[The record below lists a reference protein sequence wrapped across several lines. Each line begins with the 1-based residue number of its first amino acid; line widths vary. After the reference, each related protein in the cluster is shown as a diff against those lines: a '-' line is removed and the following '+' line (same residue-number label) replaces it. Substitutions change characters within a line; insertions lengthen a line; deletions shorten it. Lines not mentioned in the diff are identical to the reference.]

1 MRLSKNRVL
10 IFLERLK
17 MFLLLIVVWGVLGII
32 EPKFLALSNTANI
45 FKQIATNAI
54 LAAGM
59 SFVILT
65 GGIDI
70 SVGATLALVGA
81 ISVSLIASGLH
92 IVLVLLIS
100 LALGALVGMFNG
112 VFIARFRLQPMIV
125 TLATMSICRGLTY
138 IYTKGSPIT
147 LKTALTSGA
156 IYKWIGSGTIF
167 GVIPFPLVLVIV
179 IYAVSYYILNQTAF
193 GRRVYAV
200 GGNEDAAHL
209 SGINT
214 VWTKI
219 LSYVICGI
227 MAGIAAIIISA
238 RVSSAQPNAGESY
251 EMDAIAAV
259 VIGGTS
265 LRGGEGRVLYT
276 IIGALIIG
284 MLNNFLNLV
293 GVDSYYQIVVK
304 GVVILVAVLADAKTE
319 KSWVNKK

>member
-1 MRLSKNRVL
+1 MSLSKNKVL
-10 IFLERLK
+10 GFLDRFK
-17 MFLLLIVVWGVLGII
+17 MFLLLIAVWVVLGII

-81 ISVSLIASGLH
+81 ISVDLIASGLN
-92 IVLVLLIS
+92 IVLVILIA
-100 LALGALVGMFNG
+100 LALGALVGLFNG
-112 VFIARFRLQPMIV
+112 VFIAKFRLQPMIV

-147 LKTALTSGA
+147 LKTALAGGA
-156 IYKWIGSGTIF
+156 AYKWIGSGTLF
-167 GVIPFPLVLVIV
+167 GVIPFPLILVIV
-179 IYAVSYYILNQTAF
+179 VYAIAYYILNKTAF

-200 GGNEDAAHL
+200 GGNEDAARL

-219 LSYVICGI
+219 LSYMICGI
-227 MAGIAAIIISA
+227 MAAVAAIIISA

-304 GVVILVAVLADAKTE
+304 GIVILVAVLADAKTA
-319 KSWVNKK
+319 KSWVK

>member
-1 MRLSKNRVL
+1 MKKEKSKAL
-10 IFLERLK
+10 ILLERFK
-17 MFLLLIVVWGVLGII
+17 MFILLVVVLAVLGIV
-32 EPKFLALSNTANI
+32 EPKFLAGNNIANI

-59 SFVILT
+59 CFVILT

-81 ISVSLIASGLH
+81 ISVDLIRMGVHIVFVVLIALAIGAVVGL
-92 IVLVLLIS
+92 
-100 LALGALVGMFNG
+100 FNG
-112 VFIARFRLQPMIV
+112 VFIAKFKLQPMIV

-147 LKTALTSGA
+147 LNTALSSGKV
-156 IYKWIGSGTIF
+156 YKWIGSGSLF
-167 GVIPFPLVLVIV
+167 GKIPFPLILVILV
-179 IYAVSYYILNQTAF
+179 FAVSFYILNKTAF

-200 GGNEDAAHL
+200 GGNEDAARL

-219 LSYVICGI
+219 MAYVTCGI
-227 MAGIAAIIISA
+227 MAAIAAIIISA

-265 LRGGEGRVLYT
+265 LRGGEGKVLYT

-284 MLNNFLNLV
+284 MLNNFLNLI

-304 GVVILVAVLADAKTE
+304 GVVILIAVLADAKTE
-319 KSWVNKK
+319 KSRVK

>member
-1 MRLSKNRVL
+1 MKKEKSKAL
-10 IFLERLK
+10 ILLERFK
-17 MFLLLIVVWGVLGII
+17 MFILLVVVLAVLGIV
-32 EPKFLALSNTANI
+32 EPKFLAGNNIANI

-59 SFVILT
+59 CFVILT

-81 ISVSLIASGLH
+81 ISVDLIRMGVHIVFVILIALAIGAVVGL
-92 IVLVLLIS
+92 
-100 LALGALVGMFNG
+100 FNG
-112 VFIARFRLQPMIV
+112 VFIAKFKLQPMIV

-147 LKTALTSGA
+147 LNTALSSGKV
-156 IYKWIGSGTIF
+156 YKWIGSGSLF
-167 GVIPFPLVLVIV
+167 GKIPFPLILVILV
-179 IYAVSYYILNQTAF
+179 FAVSFYILNKTAF

-200 GGNEDAAHL
+200 GGNEDAARL

-219 LSYVICGI
+219 MAYVTCGI
-227 MAGIAAIIISA
+227 MAAIAAIIISA

-265 LRGGEGRVLYT
+265 LRGGEGKVLYT

-284 MLNNFLNLV
+284 MLNNFLNLI

-304 GVVILVAVLADAKTE
+304 GVVILIAVLADAKTE
-319 KSWVNKK
+319 KSKVK

>member
-1 MRLSKNRVL
+1 MKKEKSKAL
-10 IFLERLK
+10 ILLERFK
-17 MFLLLIVVWGVLGII
+17 MFILLVVVLAVLGIV
-32 EPKFLALSNTANI
+32 ESKFLAGNNIANI

-59 SFVILT
+59 CFVILT

-81 ISVSLIASGLH
+81 ISVDLIRMGVHIVFVVLIALAIGAVVGL
-92 IVLVLLIS
+92 
-100 LALGALVGMFNG
+100 FNG
-112 VFIARFRLQPMIV
+112 VFIAKFKLQPMIV

-147 LKTALTSGA
+147 LNTALSSGKV
-156 IYKWIGSGTIF
+156 YKWIGSGSLF
-167 GVIPFPLVLVIV
+167 GKIPFPLILVILV
-179 IYAVSYYILNQTAF
+179 FAVSFYILNKTAF

-200 GGNEDAAHL
+200 GGNEDAARL

-219 LSYVICGI
+219 MAYVTCGI
-227 MAGIAAIIISA
+227 MAAIAAIIISA

-265 LRGGEGRVLYT
+265 LRGGEGKVLYT

-284 MLNNFLNLV
+284 MLNNFLNLI

-304 GVVILVAVLADAKTE
+304 GVVILIAVLADAKTE
-319 KSWVNKK
+319 KSRVK

>member
-1 MRLSKNRVL
+1 MKKEKSKAL
-10 IFLERLK
+10 ILLERFK
-17 MFLLLIVVWGVLGII
+17 MFILLVVVLAVLGIV
-32 EPKFLALSNTANI
+32 EPKFLAGNNIANI

-59 SFVILT
+59 CFVILT

-81 ISVSLIASGLH
+81 ISVDLIRMGVHIVFVVLIALAIGAVVGL
-92 IVLVLLIS
+92 
-100 LALGALVGMFNG
+100 FNG
-112 VFIARFRLQPMIV
+112 VFIAKFKLQPMIV

-147 LKTALTSGA
+147 LNTALSSGKV
-156 IYKWIGSGTIF
+156 YKWIGSGSLF
-167 GVIPFPLVLVIV
+167 GKIPFPLILVIL
-179 IYAVSYYILNQTAF
+179 IFAVSFYILNKTAF

-200 GGNEDAAHL
+200 GGNEDAARL

-219 LSYVICGI
+219 MAYVTCGI
-227 MAGIAAIIISA
+227 MAAIAAIIISA

-265 LRGGEGRVLYT
+265 LRGGEGKVLYT

-284 MLNNFLNLV
+284 MLNNFLNLI

-304 GVVILVAVLADAKTE
+304 GVVILIAVLADAKTE
-319 KSWVNKK
+319 KSRVK

>member
-1 MRLSKNRVL
+1 MSLSKNK
-10 IFLERLK
+10 IFDFLDRFK
-17 MFLLLIVVWGVLGII
+17 MFLLLVAVWGVLGII

-81 ISVSLIASGLH
+81 ISVDLIASGLN
-92 IVLVLLIS
+92 IVLVILIS
-100 LALGALVGMFNG
+100 LALGALAGLFNG
-112 VFIARFRLQPMIV
+112 VFIAKFRLQPMIV

-147 LKTALTSGA
+147 LKTALASGA
-156 IYKWIGSGTIF
+156 AYKWISSGTLF
-167 GVIPFPLVLVIV
+167 GVIPFPLILVIV
-179 IYAVSYYILNQTAF
+179 VYAITYYILNKTAF

-200 GGNEDAAHL
+200 GGNEDAARL

-219 LSYVICGI
+219 LAYMICGI
-227 MAGIAAIIISA
+227 MAAVAAIIISA

-259 VIGGTS
+259 VIGGIS

-304 GVVILVAVLADAKTE
+304 GVVILVAVLADAKTA
-319 KSWVNKK
+319 KSWVK

>member
-1 MRLSKNRVL
+1 MKKEKSKAL
-10 IFLERLK
+10 ILLERFK
-17 MFLLLIVVWGVLGII
+17 MFILLVVVLAVLGIV
-32 EPKFLALSNTANI
+32 EPKFLAGNNIANI

-59 SFVILT
+59 CFVILT

-81 ISVSLIASGLH
+81 ISVDLIRMGVHIVFVVLIALAIGAVVGL
-92 IVLVLLIS
+92 
-100 LALGALVGMFNG
+100 FNG
-112 VFIARFRLQPMIV
+112 VFIAKFKLQPMIV

-147 LKTALTSGA
+147 LNTALSSGKV
-156 IYKWIGSGTIF
+156 YKWIGSGSLF
-167 GVIPFPLVLVIV
+167 DKIPFPLILVILV
-179 IYAVSYYILNQTAF
+179 FAVSFYILNKTAV

-200 GGNEDAAHL
+200 GGNEDAARL

-219 LSYVICGI
+219 MAYVTCGI
-227 MAGIAAIIISA
+227 MAAIAAIIISA

-265 LRGGEGRVLYT
+265 LRGGEGKVLYT

-284 MLNNFLNLV
+284 MLNNFLNLI

-304 GVVILVAVLADAKTE
+304 GVVILIAVLADAKTE
-319 KSWVNKK
+319 KSRVK

>member
-1 MRLSKNRVL
+1 MGLSKNKFVQVL
-10 IFLERLK
+10 DRFK
-17 MFLLLIVVWGVLGII
+17 MFLLLILVWVVLGII
-32 EPKFLALSNTANI
+32 EPKFFALTNTANI

-81 ISVSLIASGLH
+81 ISVDMVAKGLN
-92 IVLVLLIS
+92 IVLVLLIAI
-100 LALGALVGMFNG
+100 ALGALVGLFNG
-112 VFIARFRLQPMIV
+112 VFIAKFRLQPMIV

-147 LKTALTSGA
+147 LNTALASGA
-156 IYKWIGSGTIF
+156 AYKWIGSGTLF
-167 GVIPFPLVLVIV
+167 DVIPFPLVIVIV
-179 IYAVSYYILNQTAF
+179 VYAISFYILNKTTF
-193 GRRVYAV
+193 GRHVYAV
-200 GGNEDAAHL
+200 GGNEDAARL

-219 LSYVICGI
+219 ASYMTCGM
-227 MAGIAAIIISA
+227 MAAIAGIIISA

-284 MLNNFLNLV
+284 MLNNFLNLI

-304 GVVILVAVLADAKTE
+304 GIVILVAVLADAKTA
-319 KSWVNKK
+319 KSWVK

>member
-1 MRLSKNRVL
+1 MKKEKSKAL
-10 IFLERLK
+10 ILLERFK
-17 MFLLLIVVWGVLGII
+17 MFILLVVVLVVLGIV
-32 EPKFLALSNTANI
+32 EPKFLAGNNIANI

-59 SFVILT
+59 CFVILT

-81 ISVSLIASGLH
+81 ISVDLIRMGVHIVFVVLIALAIGAVVGL
-92 IVLVLLIS
+92 
-100 LALGALVGMFNG
+100 FNG
-112 VFIARFRLQPMIV
+112 VFIAKFKLQPMIV

-147 LKTALTSGA
+147 LNTALSSGKV
-156 IYKWIGSGTIF
+156 YKWIGSGSLF
-167 GVIPFPLVLVIV
+167 GKIPFPLILVILV
-179 IYAVSYYILNQTAF
+179 FAVSFYILNKTAF

-200 GGNEDAAHL
+200 GGNEDAARL

-219 LSYVICGI
+219 MAYVTCGI
-227 MAGIAAIIISA
+227 MAAIAAIIISA

-265 LRGGEGRVLYT
+265 LRGGEGKVLYT

-284 MLNNFLNLV
+284 MLNNFLNLI

-304 GVVILVAVLADAKTE
+304 GVVILIAVLADAKTE
-319 KSWVNKK
+319 KSRVK

>member
-1 MRLSKNRVL
+1 MKKEKSKAL
-10 IFLERLK
+10 ILLERFK
-17 MFLLLIVVWGVLGII
+17 MFILLVVVLAVLGIV
-32 EPKFLALSNTANI
+32 EPKFLAGNNIANI

-59 SFVILT
+59 CFVILT

-81 ISVSLIASGLH
+81 ISVDLIRMGVHIVFVILIALAIGAVVGL
-92 IVLVLLIS
+92 
-100 LALGALVGMFNG
+100 FNG
-112 VFIARFRLQPMIV
+112 VFIAKFKLQPMIV

-147 LKTALTSGA
+147 LNTALSSGKV
-156 IYKWIGSGTIF
+156 YKWIGSGSLF
-167 GVIPFPLVLVIV
+167 GKIPFPLILVILV
-179 IYAVSYYILNQTAF
+179 FAVSFYILNKTAF

-200 GGNEDAAHL
+200 GGNEDAARL

-219 LSYVICGI
+219 MAYVTCGI
-227 MAGIAAIIISA
+227 MAAIAAIIISA

-265 LRGGEGRVLYT
+265 LRGGEGKVLYT

-284 MLNNFLNLV
+284 MLNNFLNLI

-304 GVVILVAVLADAKTE
+304 GVVILIAVLADAKAE
-319 KSWVNKK
+319 KSRVK

>member
-1 MRLSKNRVL
+1 MKEQKNAALRL
-10 IFLERLK
+10 LERFK
-17 MFLLLIVVWGVLGII
+17 MFILLIVVLAVLGIV
-32 EPKFLALSNTANI
+32 EPKFLAATNIANI

-59 SFVILT
+59 CFVILT

-81 ISVSLIASGLH
+81 ISVDLIRMNVPIAFVILIALAIGAAVGL
-92 IVLVLLIS
+92 
-100 LALGALVGMFNG
+100 FNG
-112 VFIARFRLQPMIV
+112 VFIAKFKLQPMIV

-147 LKTALTSGA
+147 LDTTLSSGKV
-156 IYKWIGSGTIF
+156 YKWIGSGSLF
-167 GVIPFPLVLVIV
+167 GKIPFPLILVIV
-179 IYAVSYYILNQTAF
+179 VFGISFYILNKTAF

-200 GGNEDAAHL
+200 GGNEDAARL

-219 LSYVICGI
+219 MAYVTCGI
-227 MAGIAAIIISA
+227 MAAIAAIIISA

-265 LRGGEGRVLYT
+265 LRGGEGKVLYT

-284 MLNNFLNLV
+284 MLNNFLNLI

-304 GVVILVAVLADAKTE
+304 GVVILIAVLADAKTE
-319 KSWVNKK
+319 KSKVK

>member
-1 MRLSKNRVL
+1 MRKNKVL
-10 IFLERLK
+10 AVLGRFK
-17 MFLLLIVVWGVLGII
+17 MFVLLIVVLAVLGIV
-32 EPKFLALSNTANI
+32 EPKFLAANNIANI

-59 SFVILT
+59 CFVILT

-81 ISVSLIASGLH
+81 ISVNLVKSGMN
-92 IVLVLLIS
+92 IVFVLFVA
-100 LALGALVGMFNG
+100 LAIGALVGLFNG
-112 VFIARFRLQPMIV
+112 IFIAKFKLQPMIV

-138 IYTKGSPIT
+138 IYTRGSPIT
-147 LKTALTSGA
+147 LDTSVLSGKV
-156 IYKWIGSGTIF
+156 YKWIGSGALF
-167 GVIPFPLVLVIV
+167 NKMLPFPLILVIV
-179 IYAVSYYILNQTAF
+179 LFAISYYILNKTAF
-193 GRRVYAV
+193 GRRIYAV
-200 GGNEDAAHL
+200 GGNEDAARL

-219 LSYVICGI
+219 MAYVICG
-227 MAGIAAIIISA
+227 MMSAIAAIIISA

-265 LRGGEGRVLYT
+265 LRGGEGNVLYT
-276 IIGALIIG
+276 VIGALIIG
-284 MLNNFLNLV
+284 MLNNFLNLI

-304 GVVILVAVLADAKTE
+304 GVVILVAVLADAKAE
-319 KSWVNKK
+319 KSNVK

>member
-1 MRLSKNRVL
+1 MRKNKVL
-10 IFLERLK
+10 ALLERFK
-17 MFLLLIVVWGVLGII
+17 MFLMLIVVLAVLGIV
-32 EPKFLALSNTANI
+32 EPKFLAANNIANI

-59 SFVILT
+59 CFVILT

-70 SVGATLALVGA
+70 SVGASLALVGA
-81 ISVSLIASGLH
+81 ISVKLIKSGMNIVPVILIALAIGAAVGL
-92 IVLVLLIS
+92 
-100 LALGALVGMFNG
+100 FNG
-112 VFIARFRLQPMIV
+112 VFIAKFKLQPMIV

-147 LKTALTSGA
+147 LDTGVLSGRV
-156 IYKWIGSGTIF
+156 YKWIGSGTLF
-167 GVIPFPLVLVIV
+167 NKMLPFPLILVIV
-179 IYAVSYYILNQTAF
+179 VFAISYYILNKTAF
-193 GRRVYAV
+193 GRRIYAV
-200 GGNEDAAHL
+200 GGNEDAARL

-219 LSYVICGI
+219 MAYVICG
-227 MAGIAAIIISA
+227 MMSAIAAIIISA

-265 LRGGEGRVLYT
+265 LRGGEGNVLYT
-276 IIGALIIG
+276 VIGALIIG
-284 MLNNFLNLV
+284 MLNNFLNLI

-304 GVVILVAVLADAKTE
+304 GVVILVAVLADAKAE
-319 KSWVNKK
+319 KSNVK

>member
-1 MRLSKNRVL
+1 MKEQKNTALRL
-10 IFLERLK
+10 LERFK
-17 MFLLLIVVWGVLGII
+17 MFILLIVVLAVLGIV
-32 EPKFLALSNTANI
+32 EPKFLAATNIANI

-59 SFVILT
+59 CFVILT

-81 ISVSLIASGLH
+81 ISVDLIRMNVPIAFVILIALAIGAAVGL
-92 IVLVLLIS
+92 
-100 LALGALVGMFNG
+100 FNG
-112 VFIARFRLQPMIV
+112 VFIAKFKLQPMIV

-147 LKTALTSGA
+147 LDTTLSSGKV
-156 IYKWIGSGTIF
+156 YKWIGSGSLF
-167 GVIPFPLVLVIV
+167 GKIPFPLILVIV
-179 IYAVSYYILNQTAF
+179 VFGISFYILNKTAF

-200 GGNEDAAHL
+200 GGNEDAARL

-219 LSYVICGI
+219 MAYVTCGI
-227 MAGIAAIIISA
+227 MAAIAAIIISA

-265 LRGGEGRVLYT
+265 LRGGEGKVLYT

-284 MLNNFLNLV
+284 MLNNFLNLI

-304 GVVILVAVLADAKTE
+304 GVVILIAVLADAKTE
-319 KSWVNKK
+319 KSKVK